1 MNESPSCER
10 SHWGLFDR
18 VVKKVKTFDQ
28 QQQAVAYRSLTYH
41 CGAKIVE
48 FLQPLE
54 GAGTRL
60 MHGDFARK
68 ISPSEEALAF
78 YILKHPRIFHQRK
91 VLVVGAGLGLAGL
104 VCATCTKAEQVVLT
118 DGDPEVVKLLECSLE
133 LNKDT
138 DTASLKVQQLL
149 WERKDSW
156 PERGSFDMVL
166 GADVVYLEERN
177 IKAYLAQPSNVQ
189 DLHAALLDMMARVLR
204 PGGQVLLFAS
214 KRHGSLDKFIASS
227 KSTFGSGE
235 ESEVVQRL
243 CQHFAELHEEHQRQ
257 ASEAVQRQRRQ
268 LLRRRARSESLLM
281 RREQRLARQPEEEMP
296 ATPEPPPPP
305 RVPFV
310 PRAEL
315 EGRSDWGIFARSVEV
330 ISDDVKEMTYQ
341 CGKYEVRLRR
351 RADSPRVTCGEEALA
366 AWVLK
371 TSRAMRRSRVLELGA
386 GTGLAGLLAACISS
400 KHSSGTFVIMASGAA
415 MDTFLHEAAGVFP
428 KIQVKRE
435 YDETVSKA
443 LHGMP
448 CRPKLALLRR
458 PAPAKRKVR
467 QVVVEVPVEMDLQCE
482 DPESEAQSQEDL
494 KDGDDDGDEDK
505 EDSSETVDVVDVR
518 PTEKFSRSSSEFP
531 GCEVGP
537 GGQTGHTRQTG
548 PSPCPG
554 SPGYSLPGLQMRS
567 ASASQLTRHKAQKEG
582 RTGMELKGA
591 LGLRGGALSRPLIR
605 RAKSLPQQE
614 GLQTL
619 PPEI

>member
-1 MNESPSCER
+1 MDG
-10 SHWGLFDR
+10 SHSAILR
-18 VVKKVKTFDQ
+18 T
-28 QQQAVAYRSLTYH
+28 
-41 CGAKIVE
+41 
-48 FLQPLE
+48 
-54 GAGTRL
+54 
-60 MHGDFARK
+60 ARK
-68 ISPSEEALAF
+68 L
-78 YILKHPRIFHQRK
+78 LK
-91 VLVVGAGLGLAGL
+91 
-104 VCATCTKAEQVVLT
+104 
-118 DGDPEVVKLLECSLE
+118 
-133 LNKDT
+133 
-138 DTASLKVQQLL
+138 
-149 WERKDSW
+149 
-156 PERGSFDMVL
+156 
-166 GADVVYLEERN
+166 
-177 IKAYLAQPSNVQ
+177 
-189 DLHAALLDMMARVLR
+189 
-204 PGGQVLLFAS
+204 
-214 KRHGSLDKFIASS
+214 
-227 KSTFGSGE
+227 
-235 ESEVVQRL
+235 
-243 CQHFAELHEEHQRQ
+243 
-257 ASEAVQRQRRQ
+257 
-268 LLRRRARSESLLM
+268 
-281 RREQRLARQPEEEMP
+281 
-296 ATPEPPPPP
+296 
-305 RVPFV
+305 
-310 PRAEL
+310 
-315 EGRSDWGIFARSVEV
+315 
-330 ISDDVKEMTYQ
+330 
-341 CGKYEVRLRR
+341 
-351 RADSPRVTCGEEALA
+351 
-366 AWVLK
+366 
-371 TSRAMRRSRVLELGA
+371 
-386 GTGLAGLLAACISS
+386 
-400 KHSSGTFVIMASGAA
+400 SSGTFVIMASGAA

-567 ASASQLTRHKAQKEG
+567 ASASQLTRLGQFVSESQG